1 MENVYNKIYKNKY
14 VDLIGRYALYGEYGY
29 YISPYI
35 IHFICSDNLR
45 LPFSRIRDY
54 VNSVELKL
62 TGYEIVT
69 FLKEKE
75 KEDNKD
81 KPKISRSNNS
91 KSQEFA
97 YNFMKK
103 LTASTYELNST
114 TLDYFNMYIN
124 NLKQNT
130 INLIDLVNNIGND
143 DYKELFDSLD
153 IKILNGE
160 IYYDDAI
167 RLCKP
172 IIYNVLKLR
181 EMEKKANSLET
192 YLTFSV
198 SKEYLGRDG
207 LSLSDICPPIGYQL
221 MTYEAVSEDGY
232 IELTDRQKRNMIEKE
247 NEELSMTMDMLSE
260 LNYGDSKRLGY
271 INRNRN

>member
-97 YNFMKK
+97 DNFMKK

-130 INLIDLVNNIGND
+130 INLIDLVNNIGID

-192 YLTFSV
+192 YLSFSV
-198 SKEYLGRDG
+198 NNDYLRSKGIT
-207 LSLSDICPPIGYQL
+207 LSDICPTVSYQVPYFET
-221 MTYEAVSEDGY
+221 MSEDGY
-232 IELTDRQKRNMIEKE
+232 IELSDNQKKQ
-247 NEELSMTMDMLSE
+247 MLDDNIKSYS
-260 LNYGDSKRLGY
+260 LMLKQLKSL
-271 INRNRN
+271 